1 MENGSAV
8 PAFWLRHHARGDQE
22 GEEGKQGDEEQKQE
36 GEQESEHMVV
46 SDEHPVA
53 EEEDEEQQ
61 QQEDDDDDDNAID
74 IDDTPQARGRK
85 RRPGVHVRSRRKRSK
100 TAEE

>member
-22 GEEGKQGDEEQKQE
+22 GEEGKQGGEEQKQE
-36 GEQESEHMVV
+36 DEQESEPMVV

-61 QQEDDDDDDNAID
+61 QQEEDDDDDNAIN
-74 IDDTPQARGRK
+74 IQDTPQAHGRK
-85 RRPGVHVRSRRKRSK
+85 RKGVHVRSRRKRRK